1 MESLLLVDVVS
12 IEGVLALPASKLDLV
27 VRHSVVQLTIE
38 YHLVLKMDLFSIF
51 LIKYKAE
58 KKIVI
63 SGKFMVNHTLF
74 APSCRSWWYKRYS
87 RA

>member
-58 KKIVI
+58 KKSNQWQIHGEPYLVCPI
-63 SGKFMVNHTLF
+63 L
-74 APSCRSWWYKRYS
+74 
-87 RA
+87 